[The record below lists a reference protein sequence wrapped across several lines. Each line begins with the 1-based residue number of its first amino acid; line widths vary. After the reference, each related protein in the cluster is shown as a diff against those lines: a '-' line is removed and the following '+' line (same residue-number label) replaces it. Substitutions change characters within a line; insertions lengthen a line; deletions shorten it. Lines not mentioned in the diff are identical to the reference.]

1 MTILLAL
8 IIVQIG
14 NVIIVDM
21 NGLPPYLREQG
32 DINAPNVT
40 NNLVSN
46 KNNNMLNQ
54 ISKRQKLE
62 MQLCNEITK

>member
-14 NVIIVDM
+14 NVIIADM

-46 KNNNMLNQ
+46 KNNIMLNH
-54 ISKRQKLE
+54 IFKRQ
-62 MQLCNEITK
+62 

>member
-21 NGLPPYLREQG
+21 NGLPPYLSEQG
-32 DINAPNVT
+32 DISAPNVT

-54 ISKRQKLE
+54 IFKRQKLE
-62 MQLCNEITK
+62 IQL

>member
-1 MTILLAL
+1 MVRPMTILLAL

-14 NVIIVDM
+14 NVIIADM

-54 ISKRQKLE
+54 IFKRQKLE
-62 MQLCNEITK
+62 IQL